1 MAEVLGT
8 TASIIAIIQLSSVVV
23 EYLSNAAGAKTEQ
36 MRLCDEILECEFILK
51 RLKIKL
57 NNNDEGSS
65 WSKTIN
71 ALNES
76 PSAPL
81 GRLLVALSIV
91 KVKLRPKE
99 GIKKALAPWKWHF
112 DKKEVEEVIATIERI
127 KSLLSL
133 ALTND
138 CGYVRFQY

>member
-23 EYLSNAAGAKTEQ
+23 EYLSDAAGAKTEQ
-36 MRLCDEILECEFILK
+36 MRLCEEILECEFILK
-51 RLKIKL
+51 RLKIKVD
-57 NNNDEGSS
+57 NNDEGSS

-71 ALNES
+71 ALNKG

-81 GRLLVALSIV
+81 GQLLVALSIV
-91 KVKLRPKE
+91 KVKIRPKE

-112 DKKEVEEVIATIERI
+112 DKVQVEEAIATIERI
-127 KSLLSL
+127 KSLLNL

-138 CGYVRFQY
+138 CGYV